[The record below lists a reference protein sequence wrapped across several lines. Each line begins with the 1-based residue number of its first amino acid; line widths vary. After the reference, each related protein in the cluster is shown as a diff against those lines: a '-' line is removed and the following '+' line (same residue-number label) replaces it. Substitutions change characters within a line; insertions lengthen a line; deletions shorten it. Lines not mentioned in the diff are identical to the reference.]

1 MTDAFDGMD
10 LKLAYEIAGGYV
22 EADDKTFEQALDLVR
37 KDDARFAEE
46 LQKAREAQ
54 RSFAQKQEKEE
65 AISANHEDVLKNA
78 SFMQSEFANEQ
89 FKSEFF
95 ADSEIIE
102 AERNTPVYDINPE
115 TQQRFEL
122 DGDEK
127 HAHFEMLYEKAKLD
141 TWREQVGNED
151 FSNLSPDNKKKSLF
165 ASVKSSFLGT
175 LAHLR
180 TSAQIENEVPQAAE
194 AVKSDNRN
202 FFAKQ
207 AASMLAKV
215 QKAISFDKEVKI
227 SSSSV
232 MAACAESEAKTNNF
246 AKRIAALAQKASGK
260 AKENLSKASIL
271 THKLKNEFVAKAKL
285 VWGQRYEFMANIR
298 DRAPKIA
305 TDLAATGV
313 LVGATALSAPWLGT
327 AVVAYGAYKAASAWV
342 WPIVTHARKAQRLA
356 KNDENT
362 PKMSFFKRL
371 KQSANQVVGTKDYYK
386 EAGWGCA
393 AGLLGLG
400 AVGATASVGANV
412 LLQKSVQSLSSSAVY
427 TANSVTNAV
436 KKLRE
441 KDGNWWGKGLAV
453 ASTVVMSYVLVSCGE
468 NADHIATTTN
478 GGSILPADSSQVLT
492 NEDVNSLHLPG
503 QNVAAASHEASSVA
517 QEVSASI
524 TVPEN
529 WDADMGITE
538 AQWTRLQSFWG
549 GEAQYNSFYQKITD
563 DMLKDGGIFAGK
575 TREQVLFEYER
586 LSSWNLPQHQEVITR
601 MDSFFGCDGEARTM
615 LTTEDTKFLN
625 DVLPSGAIR
634 DVDGS
639 ECVRTISR
647 EVNCGEEAIRHD
659 VKVDCGC
666 DENIVVNE
674 QAETLQ
680 ETETVSN
687 EEQPVDYTFHNQPG
701 TTKVINVEQTQVVEA
716 DPNVKVVQANNL
728 QPGKVLGQTSPD
740 AINGV
745 KANNID
751 VVVGEGNADIASS
764 ANNAADNV
772 VADNVS
778 INSDNI
784 EFEEL
789 PGQTIY
795 VDNAAQQTASNVND
809 VTITRVSEV
818 ESNASDVTITTVAD
832 SSVVDENVSASV
844 QDQAVA
850 DPTDNSSVNEATI
863 TNAGEVHEAIIPNS
877 DEVEIGTPAADN
889 VPERGGYMNTGLT
902 EKQYHRMETFFKDKF
917 GENAFEDYMDR
928 ITDDMRAKGG
938 MFEGLSKA
946 QALYSVQ
953 QMTAWSNDQHGAF
966 AQEITT
972 VIEYLKGECKD
983 TITLTESAQIKEI
996 IDKVNENGTIDGV
1009 TGTTNKM
1016 VKFFQAHDCGEAGT
1030 YNVQDVAG
1038 NAHTTNPSGPKFPRF
1053 FKKIWNTAP
1062 EPVFT
1067 ELEGTTQVIEVV
1079 HTEEHV
1085 VDPQVVVV
1093 QANNL
1098 QPGKVLGETTADA
1111 VSNVQAD
1118 NVEVVV
1124 GLSSASPIEEN
1135 AQETASAELTETAKT
1150 SLQKQGVNTEN
1161 LNQRLIYWANKTR
1174 GKD

>member
-1 MTDAFDGMD
+1 MTNAFDGMD

-22 EADDKTFEQALDLVR
+22 EADDKTFEQALELVR

-46 LQKAREAQ
+46 LQKAHDAQ
-54 RSFAQKQEKEE
+54 RSFAEKQEKEE

-78 SFMQSEFANEQ
+78 SFMQSEFADEQ
-89 FKSEFF
+89 FKSDFF

-102 AERNTPVYDINPE
+102 AERNTPVYDINPD

-122 DGDEK
+122 EGDEK

-151 FSNLSPDNKKKSLF
+151 FSHLSLEKKKKSLF

-207 AASMLAKV
+207 AASMLDKV

-232 MAACAESEAKTNNF
+232 MAACAESEAKTHNF
-246 AKRIAALAQKASGK
+246 AKKIAALAQKTSGK
-260 AKENLSKASIL
+260 ARENLSKASIL
-271 THKLKNEFVAKAKL
+271 THKLKNEFAAKAKL

-327 AVVAYGAYKAASAWV
+327 AVVAYGAYKATSAWV

-356 KNDENT
+356 KNDEKT

-412 LLQKSVQSLSSSAVY
+412 LLQKSVQSLSSCAVY
-427 TANSVTNAV
+427 TANSLTNTV

-441 KDGNWWGKGLAV
+441 KDGNWLGKGLAV

-468 NADHIATTTN
+468 NTDHIATTTN
-478 GGSILPADSSQVLT
+478 GSSFLPKDSSQVLT
-492 NEDVNSLHLPG
+492 NDDVKSLNLSG
-503 QNVAAASHEASSVA
+503 RSVASASQEVAPDTQEVASTTQEATSVA
-517 QEVSASI
+517 QDVSASI

-549 GEAQYNSFYQKITD
+549 GEAQYNNFYKKITD
-563 DMLKDGGIFAGK
+563 DMLEDGGIFAGK
-575 TREQVLFEYER
+575 TREQVLFQYER
-586 LSSWNLPQHQEVITR
+586 LSSWNLTQHQEVIRR
-601 MDSFFGCDGEARTM
+601 MDSFFSCDGDARTM
-615 LTTEDTKFLN
+615 LTIEDTKSLN
-625 DVLPSGAIR
+625 DVLPNGAIK
-634 DVDGS
+634 DVEGS

-647 EVNCGEEAIRHD
+647 EVNCGEEAVRHD

-674 QAETLQ
+674 QPEATQ
-680 ETETVSN
+680 ETETGIN
-687 EEQPVDYTFHNQPG
+687 EEQPVDYTFHHQPG
-701 TTKVINVEQTQVVEA
+701 TNQIINEVKTVERVV
-716 DPNVKVVQANNL
+716 DPQGVVVQANNL
-728 QPGKVLGQTSPD
+728 QPGKVLGKTTADAVSNVKPDNVEVVLDNGTSSTNN
-740 AINGV
+740 AV
-745 KANNID
+745 TNNI
-751 VVVGEGNADIASS
+751 
-764 ANNAADNV
+764 
-772 VADNVS
+772 
-778 INSDNI
+778 SDNI
-784 EFEEL
+784 K
-789 PGQTIY
+789 
-795 VDNAAQQTASNVND
+795 DDKAAQQTTSD
-809 VTITRVSEV
+809 VDGVTTRVSEV
-818 ESNASDVTITTVAD
+818 KNSTAGVGTSETGEISVNSNTSVTDENAST
-832 SSVVDENVSASV
+832 SV
-844 QDQAVA
+844 QVLATEQ
-850 DPTDNSSVNEATI
+850 TDNSSVNDATI
-863 TNAGEVHEAIIPNS
+863 TNAGEVQEAIIPNS
-877 DEVEIGTPAADN
+877 DEIEIGTPAADN

-917 GENAFEDYMDR
+917 GENAFENYMDR

-983 TITLTESAQIKEI
+983 TITLTESSQIKEI

-1053 FKKIWNTAP
+1053 FKKIWNTTP
-1062 EPVFT
+1062 EPVDYTFHHQP
-1067 ELEGTTQVIEVV
+1067 GTNQIINEVKTV
-1079 HTEEHV
+1079 ERV
-1085 VDPQVVVV
+1085 VDPQGVVV

-1098 QPGKVLGETTADA
+1098 QPGKVLGKTTADA
-1111 VSNVQAD
+1111 VSNVKPD
-1118 NVEVVV
+1118 NVEVVLDN
-1124 GLSSASPIEEN
+1124 GTSALPKQEVTRFIE
-1135 AQETASAELTETAKT
+1135 QS
-1150 SLQKQGVNTEN
+1150 
-1161 LNQRLIYWANKTR
+1161 RKTR
-1174 GKD
+1174 